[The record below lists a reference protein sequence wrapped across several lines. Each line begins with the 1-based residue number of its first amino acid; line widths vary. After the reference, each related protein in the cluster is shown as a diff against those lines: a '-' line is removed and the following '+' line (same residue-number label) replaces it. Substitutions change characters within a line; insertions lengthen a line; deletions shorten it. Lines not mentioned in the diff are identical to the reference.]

1 MPFDKA
7 KMRQRR
13 DKLGISREK
22 LGRQLDVSGGTVYH
36 WETGQRTP
44 TLDHIDRIAAALGI
58 KAHELVREKT

>member
-1 MPFDKA
+1 MPFDSA
-7 KMRQRR
+7 KMRRRR
-13 DKLGISREK
+13 DALGLSRDK

-58 KAHELVREKT
+58 KARELVREKT